1 MDTLYVISNS
11 PFQRSEA
18 YLNFELAE
26 KGDGVLFI
34 QSGVSILKNPGD
46 IFKNLKEKNVE
57 LYACK
62 EDLQARAIKADAQ
75 NVNIV
80 DYDAVAELLLKYK
93 RAVQ

>member
-1 MDTLYVISNS
+1 MDTLYVISRS
-11 PFQRSEA
+11 PFQRSEPF
-18 YLNFELAE
+18 LNFELAE

-46 IFKNLKEKNVE
+46 ILKNLKEKDVE
-57 LYACK
+57 IYAGK
-62 EDLQARAIKADAQ
+62 EDLQARAIKTDSPE
-75 NVNIV
+75 VNIV